1 MDDADAHRVTSFSHE
16 GLTFDVVDTGPIDG
30 KIIVLLHGWPQMAK
44 CWARVAA
51 ALNADGYRTVA
62 PNQRGYS
69 PGARP
74 HRVAAYR
81 MPHLVGD
88 VVALIERLGGGPV
101 HVVGHDWGAAVAWA
115 LAAQH
120 PAAVRTLT
128 TVSVPHSGAFMR
140 SMLSSDQLFR
150 SYYMGL
156 FQLPKLPE
164 LFVTR
169 GRKLFEKM
177 LARTGMTRDEVDAVY
192 TDIVDAGAL
201 TTSLNWYR
209 AMALTPPGYLSRKVS
224 VPVLH
229 IWGERDAALSRR
241 GAELARHFVSGPYRL
256 EVLPH
261 ATHWIPEHD
270 ADRLA
275 ALIRE
280 SIAMRPDAAPG
291 DLAAAPAN

>member
-1 MDDADAHRVTSFSHE
+1 MDEARRVTSFHHD
-16 GLTFDVVDTGPIDG
+16 GLTFDAVDTGPLDG
-30 KIIVLLHGWPQMAK
+30 EVIVLLHGWPQTAK

-51 ALNADGYRTVA
+51 RLNADGYRTVA

-69 PGARP
+69 PLARP
-74 HRVAAYR
+74 RRIGAYR

-115 LAAQH
+115 LAGRH

-169 GRKLFEKM
+169 CRGLFEKM
-177 LARTGMTRDEVDAVY
+177 LTGTGMTRDEVDTVY
-192 TDIVDAGAL
+192 ADIVEAGAL

-209 AMALTPPGYLSRKVS
+209 AMMLTPPGYLTRKVP

-229 IWGERDAALSRR
+229 VWGARDAALSRR
-241 GAELARHFVSGPYRL
+241 GAELAREFASGPYRL

-270 ADRLA
+270 AERLA
-275 ALIRE
+275 ALVRE
-280 SIAMRPDAAPG
+280 SIAV
-291 DLAAAPAN
+291 

>member
-1 MDDADAHRVTSFSHE
+1 MDEARRVTSFHHD
-16 GLTFDVVDTGPIDG
+16 GLTFDAVDTGPLDG
-30 KIIVLLHGWPQMAK
+30 EVIVLLHGWPQTAK

-51 ALNADGYRTVA
+51 RLNADGYRTVA

-69 PGARP
+69 PLARP
-74 HRVAAYR
+74 RRVGAYR

-115 LAAQH
+115 LAGRH

-169 GRKLFEKM
+169 CRGLFEKM
-177 LARTGMTRDEVDAVY
+177 LTGTGMTRDEVDTVY
-192 TDIVDAGAL
+192 ADIVEA
-201 TTSLNWYR
+201 
-209 AMALTPPGYLSRKVS
+209 
-224 VPVLH
+224 
-229 IWGERDAALSRR
+229 
-241 GAELARHFVSGPYRL
+241 
-256 EVLPH
+256 
-261 ATHWIPEHD
+261 
-270 ADRLA
+270 
-275 ALIRE
+275 
-280 SIAMRPDAAPG
+280 
-291 DLAAAPAN
+291 

>member
-1 MDDADAHRVTSFSHE
+1 MDEARRVTSFHHD
-16 GLTFDVVDTGPIDG
+16 GLTFDAVDTGPLDG
-30 KIIVLLHGWPQMAK
+30 EVIVLLHGWPQTAK

-51 ALNADGYRTVA
+51 RLNADGYRTVA

-69 PGARP
+69 PLARP
-74 HRVAAYR
+74 RRVGAYR

-115 LAAQH
+115 LAGRH

-169 GRKLFEKM
+169 CLGLFEKM
-177 LARTGMTRDEVDAVY
+177 LTGTGMTRDEVDTVY
-192 TDIVDAGAL
+192 ADIVEAGAL

-209 AMALTPPGYLSRKVS
+209 AMMLTPPGYLTRKVP

-229 IWGERDAALSRR
+229 VWGARDAALSRR
-241 GAELARHFVSGPYRL
+241 GAELAREFASGPYRL

-270 ADRLA
+270 AERLA
-275 ALIRE
+275 ALVRE
-280 SIAMRPDAAPG
+280 SIAVKPGAAPG
-291 DLAAAPAN
+291 PLAAAAAN